1 MVIANNLTDFVIKP
15 CVSGAA
21 RETYHI
27 KIEDVDNHEAN
38 FKKLIRQEAMMLQ
51 PFQYSVPVKGEVS
64 YMVMNGKFTHA
75 ILKKAK
81 PGDFR
86 VQDDFGGTVHDH
98 FGIEQGFVEESTV
111 CASQNIDLMTREQ
124 ILNSL
129 KELNI
134 SCKNVAFRIFGLS
147 LTTYNLFASVLM
159 LIMSLKILSLTN
171 NHDIKK

>member
-1 MVIANNLTDFVIKP
+1 MFSLTKQHYLQILFALSCLILLSALIVEYVLGYQPCNLCI
-15 CVSGAA
+15 
-21 RETYHI
+21 
-27 KIEDVDNHEAN
+27 IERIPYGLAIIILILNHL
-38 FKKLIRQEAMMLQ
+38 FKKDQLFYTILLILV
-51 PFQYSVPVKGEVS
+51 FSFSIIISV
-64 YMVMNGKFTHA
+64 Y
-75 ILKKAK
+75 
-81 PGDFR
+81 
-86 VQDDFGGTVHDH
+86 H
-98 FGIEQGFVEESTV
+98 FGIEQGFIEESTV
-111 CASQNIDLMTREQ
+111 CASQNIDLMTKEQ

>member
-1 MVIANNLTDFVIKP
+1 VFSFSII
-15 CVSGAA
+15 
-21 RETYHI
+21 I
-27 KIEDVDNHEAN
+27 
-38 FKKLIRQEAMMLQ
+38 
-51 PFQYSVPVKGEVS
+51 SV
-64 YMVMNGKFTHA
+64 Y
-75 ILKKAK
+75 
-81 PGDFR
+81 
-86 VQDDFGGTVHDH
+86 H

-147 LTTYNLFASVLM
+147 LTTYNLFTSVLM

>member
-1 MVIANNLTDFVIKP
+1 MFSLTKQHYLQILFALSCLILLSALIFEYVLGYQPCNLCI
-15 CVSGAA
+15 
-21 RETYHI
+21 
-27 KIEDVDNHEAN
+27 IERIPYGLAIIILILNHL
-38 FKKLIRQEAMMLQ
+38 FKKDQLFCTILLILV
-51 PFQYSVPVKGEVS
+51 FSFSIIISV
-64 YMVMNGKFTHA
+64 Y
-75 ILKKAK
+75 
-81 PGDFR
+81 
-86 VQDDFGGTVHDH
+86 H
-98 FGIEQGFVEESTV
+98 FGIEQGFIEESTV
-111 CASQNIDLMTREQ
+111 CASQNIDLMTKEQ